1 MTMMNHRIWILGA
14 SDPEMTL
21 IEELL
26 RACGEEYIYA
36 LDDRGERVHPV
47 NSYRCPTP
55 VVPEGSTVYA
65 VECIDVLPE
74 GWVRIDHHR
83 PGDPGYGL
91 PPEEFLTAS
100 SIGQVLSVLAHT
112 PVDMRRDRRDRIVL
126 GKHPEISRDLLTGSI
141 SSDDLHTDWHLEGF
155 GTFRDSHLQSSPD
168 VGDRTAKQI
177 LNNTKRFCFAGG
189 HWYACPYLGSEDRG
203 RHEQYF
209 TVLRVPTH
217 ILLVAAADHCL
228 AAAYRGECPGVD
240 PDDLMRWRAETR
252 AAHQGR
258 SVDDVLADIALARRE
273 VQEAQIVD
281 CDFNAKGW
289 CDSCGPNC
297 MFCSSCG
304 TCECGANLEC
314 PPDYL
319 MCMSVLDLRGY
330 EVPELPEAAAREGWA
345 YLATVTDRDGR
356 EKVVLGGATS
366 PEMVREFMMCW
377 APAEGLVDIYGDP
390 ERGFAGGYIDGGAK

>member
-83 PGDPGYGL
+83 PGDPGYGR
-91 PPEEFLTAS
+91 PPEECLPAS
-100 SIGQVLSVLAHT
+100 SIGQVTRELARHGLLRWRPGVRDGSGLSRDHGGRSGTYERSGSGSWYVMVDPPTGQISAMPLMVPIEIVLA
-112 PVDMRRDRRDRIVL
+112 
-126 GKHPEISRDLLTGSI
+126 
-141 SSDDLHTDWHLEGF
+141 
-155 GTFRDSHLQSSPD
+155 
-168 VGDRTAKQI
+168 
-177 LNNTKRFCFAGG
+177 
-189 HWYACPYLGSEDRG
+189 
-203 RHEQYF
+203 
-209 TVLRVPTH
+209 
-217 ILLVAAADHCL
+217 AAADHCL

-240 PDDLMRWRAETR
+240 PDTLMRWRAETR

-258 SVDDVLADIALARRE
+258 SVDDVLADIALARRA
-273 VQEAQIVD
+273 VQEAQIID

-314 PPDYL
+314 PPEYL